1 MVERYDLKGMTTKI
15 NNLKKIGIELKML
28 SHGIPAIDANV
39 DRILSNVRILEISIS
54 EAADV
59 LED

>member
-15 NNLKKIGIELKML
+15 NDLKKTAIELKTL

>member
-1 MVERYDLKGMTTKI
+1 MGQYYDLKEITTKI
-15 NNLKKIGIELKML
+15 NDLKKTGIELKKL
-28 SHGIPAIDANV
+28 SHGIPAIDVNV
-39 DRILSNVRILEISIS
+39 DRILSNVRILEINIS